1 MKSATIVTGE
11 AWTIK
16 FETTEFF
23 AIVEYALACFRVI
36 DKVLS
41 AVDSTKRAK
50 QVLTGSGVGDR
61 ILVENLLPL
70 VLTVLP
76 DKAITGVLIR
86 NLQSALIDRRLRS
99 ATDPLAAI
107 DIAIGVE
114 NTQLLLT
121 VIGEVGAVLLDQA
134 HRLTQVD

>member
-23 AIVEYALACFRVI
+23 AIIEYALACFRVI

-99 ATDPLAAI
+99 ATDPLLAAI

-121 VIGEVGAVLLDQA
+121 VIGEVGAALLD
-134 HRLTQVD
+134 

>member
-41 AVDSTKRAK
+41 VVDSTKRAK

-99 ATDPLAAI
+99 ATDPLLAAI

-121 VIGEVGAVLLDQA
+121 VIGEVGAALLD
-134 HRLTQVD
+134 

>member
-23 AIVEYALACFRVI
+23 AIIEYALACFRVI

-41 AVDSTKRAK
+41 VVDSTKRAK

-99 ATDPLAAI
+99 ATDPLLAAI

-121 VIGEVGAVLLDQA
+121 VIGEVGAALLD
-134 HRLTQVD
+134 

>member
-23 AIVEYALACFRVI
+23 AIIEYALACFRVI

-86 NLQSALIDRRLRS
+86 NIQSALIDRRLRS
-99 ATDPLAAI
+99 ATDPLLAAI

-121 VIGEVGAVLLDQA
+121 VIGEVGAALLD
-134 HRLTQVD
+134 

>member
-86 NLQSALIDRRLRS
+86 NIQSALIDRRLRS
-99 ATDPLAAI
+99 ATDPLLAAI

-121 VIGEVGAVLLDQA
+121 VIGEVGAALLD
-134 HRLTQVD
+134 

>member
-99 ATDPLAAI
+99 ATDPLLAAI

-121 VIGEVGAVLLDQA
+121 VIGEVGAALLD
-134 HRLTQVD
+134 